1 VFVPVFGDFALLD
14 DAESESLEKLR
25 AAPGLEGDDLA
36 EDLLLSMRAEEVE
49 ILVRHGLRR
58 GEFLRLGEDIEMKV
72 RCAAG
77 RGGDFAPGIF
87 ENPTDEAAR
96 GLIVAPVAEH
106 SDAEEAEVLEK
117 SIPLVAQRTPGAEEV
132 AFDHAVLLK
141 HKRRLRLHIG
151 VVGGE
156 VVGEELAVLENLI
169 DRLAEKTRF
178 ATKPPHRCTVAGL
191 VIANDG
197 IRRMG
202 HRRTS
207 YAGAP
212 AQRRKLRSLQV
223 PACRAG
229 WRHSPEKQKRPPCQ
243 VVFFCWGGGECVQG
257 ASVVVLGL
265 FLHGTR
271 RRWRGP

>member
-1 VFVPVFGDFALLD
+1 MFVPVFGDFAFLD

-25 AAPGLEGDDLA
+25 AAPGLKGHDLA
-36 EDLLLSMRAEEVE
+36 EDFLLAMRAEEVE

-58 GEFLRLGEDIEMKV
+58 GEFLRLGEDIEMEV
-72 RCAAG
+72 RRAAG

-87 ENPTDEAAR
+87 ENPADEAAR

-117 SIPLVAQRTPGAEEV
+117 SIPLVAQRTPGAKEV

-178 ATKPPHRCTVAGL
+178 ATKPPHRRTVAGL
-191 VIANDG
+191 VIANNG

-202 HRRTS
+202 HSRTL

-212 AQRRKLRSLQV
+212 AQRRK
-223 PACRAG
+223 
-229 WRHSPEKQKRPPCQ
+229 
-243 VVFFCWGGGECVQG
+243 
-257 ASVVVLGL
+257 
-265 FLHGTR
+265 
-271 RRWRGP
+271 

>member
-1 VFVPVFGDFALLD
+1 MFVPVFGDLALLD

-36 EDLLLSMRAEEVE
+36 EDLLLAMRAEEVE
-49 ILVRHGLRR
+49 ILVRHGLRG

-72 RCAAG
+72 RSAAR

-87 ENPTDEAAR
+87 ENPADEAAR
-96 GLIVAPVAEH
+96 GLIVATVAEH

-117 SIPLVAQRTPGAEEV
+117 SIPLVAQRTPGAKEV
-132 AFDHAVLLK
+132 AFDHAVLLED
-141 HKRRLRLHIG
+141 KRRLGLHIG

-178 ATKPPHRCTVAGL
+178 ATKSPHRRTVAGL

-197 IRRMG
+197 IRHMG

-212 AQRRKLRSLQV
+212 AQRRKLRTPQ
-223 PACRAG
+223 
-229 WRHSPEKQKRPPCQ
+229 
-243 VVFFCWGGGECVQG
+243 
-257 ASVVVLGL
+257 ASVCGAEIFCLTTE
-265 FLHGTR
+265 GTESTEENQGHNR
-271 RRWRGP
+271 SPPVRC